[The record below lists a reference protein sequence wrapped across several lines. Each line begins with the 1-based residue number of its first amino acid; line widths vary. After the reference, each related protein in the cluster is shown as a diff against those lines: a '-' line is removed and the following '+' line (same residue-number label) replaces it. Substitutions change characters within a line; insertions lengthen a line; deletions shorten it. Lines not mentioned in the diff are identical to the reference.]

1 MEELKLMIELLLLVI
16 GGFIMG
22 AAYVGIRLEK
32 VKGQR
37 DEALKRL
44 EENNDYQ

>member
-1 MEELKLMIELLLLVI
+1 MEEFKLIIELLFLVI

-32 VKGQR
+32 VKKQR
-37 DEALKRL
+37 DEALERL
-44 EENNDYQ
+44 ERNNDCD

>member
-1 MEELKLMIELLLLVI
+1 MEELKLIVEWLLLVM

-32 VKGQR
+32 VKKQR
-37 DEALKRL
+37 DEVMKRL

>member
-32 VKGQR
+32 VKKQR
-37 DEALKRL
+37 DDALKRL